1 MVYNAIKQIK
11 KKEFRRQKKKKL
23 KKHFKFT
30 KNYGIIKP
38 TNKGLALI
46 KRDPR
51 EESW

>member
-1 MVYNAIKQIK
+1 MLLSKLK
-11 KKEFRRQKKKKL
+11 KKSLGGKKKKL